1 MMKAITWLATMSVGI
16 AVLAPSAF
24 ATAPDGWVTEVDEAI
39 AQAKEENKSVL
50 LSFVGS
56 DWCPPCIAMERNV
69 FSKSEFVSK
78 ASENF
83 ILVHIDLPRGNPEL
97 TEKNRPYALKYRIE
111 GFPSVVLLDAD
122 GREFKRFI
130 AAQFPTVDAF
140 LAELDR
146 SLARKDFD

>member
-24 ATAPDGWVTEVDEAI
+24 ATTTDGWVTEVDEAI
-39 AQAKEENKSVL
+39 AQAKAKQKSVL

-56 DWCPPCIAMERNV
+56 DWCTPCIVMERDV
-69 FSKSEFVSK
+69 FSKSEFIRK
-78 ASENF
+78 ASEKF
-83 ILVHIDLPRGNPEL
+83 ILVHIDLPRGDESL
-97 TEKNRPYALKYRIE
+97 AEKNRPHTLDYRIE
-111 GFPSVVLLDAD
+111 AFPTVVLLDSE

-130 AAQFPTVDAF
+130 AAQYPTVDEF

-146 SLARKDFD
+146 VHSRKDFD